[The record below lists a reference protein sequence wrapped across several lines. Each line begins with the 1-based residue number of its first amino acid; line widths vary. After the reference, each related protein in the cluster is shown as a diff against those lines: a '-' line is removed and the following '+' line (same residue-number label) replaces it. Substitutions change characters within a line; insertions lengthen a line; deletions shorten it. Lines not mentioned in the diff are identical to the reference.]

1 MTLYKVLDSN
11 GQPNNGGTGSWPLPT
26 DQPGD
31 WIGVTGKLVPCRN
44 GLHLCDGELQLLSW
58 LGPRIF
64 VAEHD
69 GERIDHNGDKIV
81 VRRARLLYET
91 AWDDRTARLFAAD
104 CAEHVLPIVERE
116 RPDDDRPRKAIEAAR
131 ASARGEIDRQEL
143 DAAWAAARAAG
154 DAARGAARGAAR
166 AAAWA
171 AARDAGDAARDAGDA
186 ARGAARGAARAA
198 AWEWQAERLRYY
210 LTDALVGVNG

>member
-69 GERIDHNGDKIV
+69 GERIDDDGTKIV
-81 VRRARLLYET
+81 VRRARLLHET
-91 AWDDRTARLFAAD
+91 AWDERIARLFAAD
-104 CAEHVLPIVERE
+104 CAERVLPIFERA
-116 RPDDDRPRKAIEAAR
+116 RPNDDRPRKAIRAAR
-131 ASARGEIDRQEL
+131 AFTNGEIDRQAL
-143 DAAWAAARAAG
+143 FAAWDAAWAAAW
-154 DAARGAARGAAR
+154 DAAQAAAWDAAR
-166 AAAWA
+166 AAAWDAAQA
-171 AARDAGDAARDAGDA
+171 AAQA
-186 ARGAARGAARAA
+186 AARAA
-198 AWEWQAERLRYY
+198 AGDAECQWQAERLAQY
-210 LTDALVGVNG
+210 LSGALVGVNG